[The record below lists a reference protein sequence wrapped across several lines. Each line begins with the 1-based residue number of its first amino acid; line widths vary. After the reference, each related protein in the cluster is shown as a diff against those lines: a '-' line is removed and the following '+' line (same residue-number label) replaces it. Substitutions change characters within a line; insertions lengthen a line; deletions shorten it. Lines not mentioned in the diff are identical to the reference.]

1 MELKG
6 KPKRFASGR
15 AHFGFFRN
23 AKFLLLQYTEL
34 NLHAHHVKKYYKLKL
49 NKVSFIRYL
58 LGHLAIL
65 PWEASLWVHLLVCAQ
80 VSWHGQTQ
88 FSYRSRPC
96 LCPSAKMLGGWVGW
110 RLGEHDRTDSV
121 TWSHEAPLLLPGTLI
136 SAYSGC
142 GWRGLNQP
150 YLSWP
155 REVLPALRVHPL
167 RQRRLRGSWESPMPR
182 ETTVPAPWTGK
193 GEGFS

>member
-80 VSWHGQTQ
+80 VS
-88 FSYRSRPC
+88 
-96 LCPSAKMLGGWVGW
+96 
-110 RLGEHDRTDSV
+110 
-121 TWSHEAPLLLPGTLI
+121 
-136 SAYSGC
+136 
-142 GWRGLNQP
+142 
-150 YLSWP
+150 
-155 REVLPALRVHPL
+155 
-167 RQRRLRGSWESPMPR
+167 
-182 ETTVPAPWTGK
+182 
-193 GEGFS
+193 